1 MRGYD
6 LSESARSAA
15 EANGVTACTT
25 IAEAVASA
33 DAVFGMLPNGEISKE
48 VFCPDGG
55 VLEFAAPT
63 ALLIDSSTIDVAS
76 AREIHEAAQQAGF
89 AFVDAPVSGGVSG
102 AAAATLTFML
112 GATRPTL
119 PGRRS
124 SSSRWPATSSTAVGP
139 ATGRRRRSST
149 T

>member
-1 MRGYD
+1 VRGYD

-89 AFVDAPVSGGVSG
+89 AFVDAPVSGGISG
-102 AAAATLTFML
+102 AAATLTFML